1 MLHAF
6 RADIIASSA
15 GVTFD
20 RMLPVSDIMNL
31 VYGTGMFSRHDLTQ
45 NRESRSGQHDS
56 TAPVLGIN

>member
-1 MLHAF
+1 VHAF

-31 VYGTGMFSRHDLTQ
+31 VYGTGMFSRHDVTQ
-45 NRESRSGQHDS
+45 NRE
-56 TAPVLGIN
+56 